1 MKRGFKIAAIVVGVL
16 IILLVVA
23 PFLIPVNQFRPTIEQ
38 KASAALGRRVE
49 VGNLSL
55 SLLSG
60 SLGADN
66 LSIAD
71 DPKFSNSAF
80 LTAKSVKVGVEIMP
94 LILSK
99 TLNVTEVVIDSP
111 QVMLIRSG
119 GGDWNYSSLGGSP
132 TEKTPAKP
140 AAASPSSSAPASSS
154 PGEFAVQKLQLK
166 NGKITVGS
174 TGSQKRSV
182 YDDVTVV
189 ASNVSPTSKFPV
201 TISAKLPGGGDFKL
215 DGNVGPIN
223 QANTQLTPLDAKLT
237 VNSLN
242 IASTGFVDPSLGLG
256 GILDLNS
263 TVSSQ
268 NGTASTKGSA
278 KLSKAL
284 LVAGGSPS
292 SVPVVVNFGTRY
304 DLSKNSGVLEPS
316 EVKIGNATSHLS
328 GTYQIPEAGTI
339 VNMKVQGQNLPAADL
354 QNFLP
359 ALGINLPKG
368 ASLQAGTLSTDL
380 NVVGPTNK
388 LVTTGNIGLFG
399 GKLAGFDLGSKLSTI
414 SSLAGIKTGGDLLIE
429 KLTTNV
435 RMAPDGLNADN
446 FNAVVPSIGSMV
458 GGGEV
463 DSKNQLDF
471 KMVATLTQSV
481 LANAASPVSSATG
494 MLGKV
499 MGGAGG
505 VGGCKQGMTVP
516 FQIKGTTSDPKFIP
530 DVGNLAAGMLKS
542 QLGCAGGLT
551 GAAGNTAIKTPQDAA
566 GALGQLGGLFKK
578 KKP

>member
-1 MKRGFKIAAIVVGVL
+1 M
-16 IILLVVA
+16 
-23 PFLIPVNQFRPTIEQ
+23 N
-38 KASAALGRRVE
+38 
-49 VGNLSL
+49 
-55 SLLSG
+55 
-60 SLGADN
+60 
-66 LSIAD
+66 
-71 DPKFSNSAF
+71 
-80 LTAKSVKVGVEIMP
+80 VGVEIMP

-111 QVMLIRSG
+111 QVMLIRSA
-119 GGDWNYSSLGGSP
+119 GGDWNYSSLGGSSA
-132 TEKTPAKP
+132 EKAPAKA

-242 IASTGFVDPSLGLG
+242 IASSGFVDPSMGLG
-256 GILDLNS
+256 GMLDLNS
-263 TVSSQ
+263 TISSQ

-304 DLSKNSGVLEPS
+304 DLSKNAGVLEPS

-339 VNMKVQGQNLPAADL
+339 VNMKVQGQNLPASDL

-399 GKLAGFDLGSKLSTI
+399 GKLAGFDLGFQTFHHLF
-414 SSLAGIKTGGDLLIE
+414 ARRYQD
-429 KLTTNV
+429 
-435 RMAPDGLNADN
+435 RRRPADRETHHERARRSGWTEGRQ
-446 FNAVVPSIGSMV
+446 F
-458 GGGEV
+458 
-463 DSKNQLDF
+463 
-471 KMVATLTQSV
+471 
-481 LANAASPVSSATG
+481 
-494 MLGKV
+494 
-499 MGGAGG
+499 
-505 VGGCKQGMTVP
+505 
-516 FQIKGTTSDPKFIP
+516 
-530 DVGNLAAGMLKS
+530 
-542 QLGCAGGLT
+542 
-551 GAAGNTAIKTPQDAA
+551 
-566 GALGQLGGLFKK
+566 
-578 KKP
+578 

>member
-16 IILLVVA
+16 IILLAVV

-38 KASAALGRRVE
+38 KASTALGRKVE

-71 DPKFSNSAF
+71 DPKFSNSPF

-111 QVMLIRSG
+111 QVMLIRSA
-119 GGDWNYSSLGGSP
+119 GGDWNYSSLSGSSA
-132 TEKTPAKP
+132 EKTPAKP
-140 AAASPSSSAPASSS
+140 TAASPSSSTPASSS
-154 PGEFAVQKLQLK
+154 PGEFAVQKLELK

-174 TGSQKRSV
+174 TGSQNRSV
-182 YDDVTVV
+182 YDDVSVV
-189 ASNVSPTSKFPV
+189 ASNVSPASKFPV

-223 QANTQLTPLDAKLT
+223 QANTQLTPLDGKLT

-256 GILDLNS
+256 GVLDLNS
-263 TVSSQ
+263 TISSQ

-292 SVPVVVNFGTRY
+292 SVPVNVNFGTRY
-304 DLSKNSGVLEPS
+304 DLNKNTGVLEPS

-339 VNMKVQGQNLPAADL
+339 VNMKVQGQNLPATDL
-354 QNFLP
+354 QNFHP

-368 ASLQAGTLSTDL
+368 ASLQAGTLNTDL

-388 LVTTGNIGLFG
+388 LVTSGNIGLFG
-399 GKLAGFDLGSKLSTI
+399 GKLAGFDLGSKLSAI
-414 SSLAGIKTGGDLLIE
+414 YSLVGIKTGGDLLIE
-429 KLTTNV
+429 KLPFNV
-435 RMAPDGLNADN
+435 RVAPDGLKADN

-458 GGGEV
+458 GGGDV
-463 DSKNQLDF
+463 DSKNQLDL
-471 KMVATLTQSV
+471 KMVGTL
-481 LANAASPVSSATG
+481 A
-494 MLGKV
+494 
-499 MGGAGG
+499 
-505 VGGCKQGMTVP
+505 
-516 FQIKGTTSDPKFIP
+516 
-530 DVGNLAAGMLKS
+530 
-542 QLGCAGGLT
+542 
-551 GAAGNTAIKTPQDAA
+551 
-566 GALGQLGGLFKK
+566 
-578 KKP
+578 